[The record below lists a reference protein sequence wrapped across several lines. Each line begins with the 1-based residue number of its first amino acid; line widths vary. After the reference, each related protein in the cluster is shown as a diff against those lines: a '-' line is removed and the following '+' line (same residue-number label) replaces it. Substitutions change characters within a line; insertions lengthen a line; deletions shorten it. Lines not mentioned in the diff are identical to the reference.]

1 MIETHNEMENGNEI
15 ISLTKTINPIEIDLG
30 TPKSIYD
37 IAYII
42 IPSPTG
48 VFFES
53 QCGGSC
59 CVYKK
64 VEGFI
69 IKVPPS
75 FKVLDED
82 EEGCKSM
89 EHRFFDYEKD
99 KEIIKSIFDKRKEVA
114 WILNDRFKNIDYS
127 SFDFPITHISF
138 NFDKVDE
145 LREAWWPILLNWNGK
160 NLSGYMTGWNYND

>member
-1 MIETHNEMENGNEI
+1 
-15 ISLTKTINPIEIDLG
+15 
-30 TPKSIYD
+30 
-37 IAYII
+37 
-42 IPSPTG
+42 
-48 VFFES
+48 
-53 QCGGSC
+53 
-59 CVYKK
+59 
-64 VEGFI
+64 
-69 IKVPPS
+69 
-75 FKVLDED
+75 
-82 EEGCKSM
+82 M

-145 LREAWWPILLNWNGK
+145 LREAWLPILLNWNGK